1 MNLIPQQIDLLN
13 KELQDIIEKRA
24 ILVDQKD
31 NIVIH
36 TSCDGETNGIT
47 TEEKE
52 KIQEYTNRV
61 RIINNLLATAII
73 ASPTSDSTIEI
84 GSHFSAQIAFDED
97 DIDVL
102 EGTLVEELVTI
113 EPVGEFF
120 TIKSYLGKAIIG
132 KSLGD
137 NFSWELPNGKTVSGK
152 ITEVEYNKE
161 PTKTLR

>member
-36 TSCDGETNGIT
+36 TSGDCETNGIT

>member
-36 TSCDGETNGIT
+36 TNGDGETNGIT

-61 RIINNLLATAII
+61 RVINNLLATAVITT
-73 ASPTSDSTIEI
+73 PTSDSTIEI
-84 GSHFSAQIAFDED
+84 GSHFSAKIMFDED

-102 EGTLVEELVTI
+102 EGTLVEELITI

-120 TIKSYLGKAIIG
+120 TTKSYLGKAIIG
-132 KSLGD
+132 KNLGD
-137 NFSWELPNGKTVSGK
+137 NFSWELPNGKTVEGK